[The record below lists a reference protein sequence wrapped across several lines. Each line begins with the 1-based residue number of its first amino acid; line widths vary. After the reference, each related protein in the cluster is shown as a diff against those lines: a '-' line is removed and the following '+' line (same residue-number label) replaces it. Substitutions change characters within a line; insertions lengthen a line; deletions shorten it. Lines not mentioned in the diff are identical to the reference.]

1 MRTISKL
8 YLDFDS
14 FFATAEQ
21 HFNPALRDRAVGVVP
36 LDSPHTSCIAISGQA
51 KARGLRSGASVKE
64 ARSKIPDMLFVVA
77 RHDVYVRLHHRI
89 LETVEACLPI
99 EDVRSIDELVCHLL
113 PGQAADGAALG
124 ERIKSALS
132 QQFSEVLTCSIGM
145 ASTELLAKIAAER
158 YKPDGLCVLFDEDLP
173 EALADLPL
181 RKLPGIS
188 DGIERRLN
196 LANIHTFEA
205 LWRLGPTQC
214 RTIWRNI
221 EGERFWNELHGKTVE
236 RPETQKRMF
245 GHSRILPGDWR
256 SKEKVAMC
264 ARQLC
269 LSAAR
274 RLRRTQWRATRLS
287 LSFKGDGASLSTHDL
302 PARKLPMHDL
312 SMHNKS
318 IRKNNSK
325 LRWKEELPFAPARD
339 DHTFLQALSQGLTRS
354 EESLTF
360 KPRSVHVTLHGLV
373 DTASMT
379 HDLFDT
385 HTTEAGSRTTE
396 QDRLKWEQLSDVM
409 DSLRANFGPQ
419 AISLG
424 PREEMPG
431 GYVGAKIAF
440 GRIPDDADFDQ
451 APVADEDTQFCLTI
465 NS

>member
-1 MRTISKL
+1 MSNSSSRCNNISKL

-21 HFNPALRDRAVGVVP
+21 HFNPALRNRAVGVVP

-51 KARGLRSGASVKE
+51 KACGLRSGASIRE
-64 ARSKIPDMLFVVA
+64 AKSKIPDMLFVVA

-89 LETVEACLPI
+89 LETVEQCLPI
-99 EDVRSIDELVCHLL
+99 EHVRSIDELVCHLV
-113 PGQAADGAALG
+113 PGQAAEGAALG

-132 QQFSEVLTCSIGM
+132 RQFSEILTCSIGM

-158 YKPDGLCVLFDEDLP
+158 RKPDGVCVLRDADVP
-173 EALADLPL
+173 QALADLPL

-188 DGIERRLN
+188 TGIERRLN
-196 LANIHTFEA
+196 LANIRTFEE
-205 LWRLGPTQC
+205 LWQLSRTQC
-214 RTIWRNI
+214 RTIWHNV
-221 EGERFWNELHGKTVE
+221 EGERFWNELHGKTVD

-256 SKEKVAMC
+256 SSEKIAIC

-274 RLRRTQWRATRLS
+274 RLRRTRWRATRLS
-287 LSFKGDGASLSTHDL
+287 LSFKGNNTRTSRQDRSN
-302 PARKLPMHDL
+302 KLW
-312 SMHNKS
+312 
-318 IRKNNSK
+318 
-325 LRWKEELPFAPARD
+325 WKQELPFAPARD
-339 DHTFLQALSQGLTRS
+339 DHTFLQALALSLTRS

-373 DTASMT
+373 DTAFIT
-379 HDLFDT
+379 DDLFDT
-385 HTTEAGSRTTE
+385 HATEAGSRTPE
-396 QDRLKWEQLSDVM
+396 QERLKWERLSDVM
-409 DSLRANFGPQ
+409 DELRADFGPR

-424 PREEMPG
+424 PREEIPG

-440 GRIPDDADFDQ
+440 GRIPDDSDFDE
-451 APVADEDTQFCLTI
+451 ASVADEDTQFCLTVR
-465 NS
+465 